1 MSFVTVACAGIGFAC
16 AQDIVKQR
24 GKVTL
29 ITREDNAVA
38 LSDAGHI
45 PGDHVTKW
53 GTTDLADIS
62 APQRIVGY
70 AQKQFWR
77 GDGLV
82 NNVACFP
89 RNNLK
94 SITTDVPDM
103 LMAVNL
109 RVPFISYKRAF
120 DEIGPKTPSVTVVN
134 IGSINAYCGQ
144 PDLLGYSLS
153 KGALQTMTRNL
164 AGAHAG

>member
-1 MSFVTVACAGIGFAC
+1 MEPALSTW
-16 AQDIVKQR
+16 R
-24 GKVTL
+24 WGKYST
-29 ITREDNAVA
+29 NNMVA
-38 LSDAGHI
+38 LFYLSVTFIDHSGHNI
-45 PGDHVTKW
+45 YFYQVCLISQSLW

-70 AQKQFWR
+70 AQKQFGR

-120 DEIGPKTPSVTVVN
+120 DEIGPKTPSFTVVN
-134 IGSINAYCGQ
+134 IGAINANCGQ